1 MSEHMWTFGDIAPE
15 GSEHADIEG
24 FTVTAGDEAA
34 GRVVQATFEPGSSC
48 VVIETG
54 LRFLGR
60 QVLVPA
66 SFFTTVDVDRE
77 TLGVSLTEQ
86 QVGDAPT
93 LDADLGDLTVQMDRD
108 EVRTY
113 FEALEGS
120 SAP

>member
-1 MSEHMWTFGDIAPE
+1 MAEHMWTFGDIAPE
-15 GSEHADIEG
+15 GSEHADIDG
-24 FTVTAGDEAA
+24 FTVMAGEAEV

-54 LRFLGR
+54 LRLVGR
-60 QVLVPA
+60 RVLVPA
-66 SFFTTVDVDRE
+66 CFFTGVDVDRE

-93 LDADLGDLTVQMDRD
+93 LDPDVGDLTVQMDRD

-120 SAP
+120 SAR

>member
-15 GSEHADIEG
+15 GSEHADIDG
-24 FTVTAGDEAA
+24 FTVMAGEDEV

-54 LRFLGR
+54 LRLVGR
-60 QVLVPA
+60 RVLVPA
-66 SFFTTVDVDRE
+66 CFFTAVDVDRE

-93 LDADLGDLTVQMDRD
+93 LDPDVGDLTVQMDRD

-120 SAP
+120 SAR